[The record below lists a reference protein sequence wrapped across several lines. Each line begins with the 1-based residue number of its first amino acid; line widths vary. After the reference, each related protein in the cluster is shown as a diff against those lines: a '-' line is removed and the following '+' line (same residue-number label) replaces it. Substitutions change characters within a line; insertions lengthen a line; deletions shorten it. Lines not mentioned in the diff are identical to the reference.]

1 MIRSDEQ
8 ASVMQG
14 VSPHNDQR
22 QKIKAPFK
30 GLFLLR
36 GLVLMD
42 TFKLPLDMDF
52 QVIEL
57 QFDELESP
65 YSKWFNK
72 LPPDVAAKVATA
84 NYRMQQGNLSNIE
97 WFSGIGEYKI
107 NYGSGWR
114 IYLAK
119 DGADIIILLGGGT
132 KNGQQRDIDH
142 AIKLWKEYKRKK
154 TSLLKNEKLS
164 SITTKRKR

>member
-1 MIRSDEQ
+1 M
-8 ASVMQG
+8 
-14 VSPHNDQR
+14 
-22 QKIKAPFK
+22 
-30 GLFLLR
+30 LR

-57 QFDELESP
+57 QFDEQESP

-119 DGADIIILLGGGT
+119 DGSDIIILLGGGT